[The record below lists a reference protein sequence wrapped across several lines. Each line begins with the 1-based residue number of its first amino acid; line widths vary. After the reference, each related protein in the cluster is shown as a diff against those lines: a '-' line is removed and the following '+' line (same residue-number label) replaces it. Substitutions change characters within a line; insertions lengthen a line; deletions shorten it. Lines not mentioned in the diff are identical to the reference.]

1 MLKEKVLKVYCLL
14 CHKDYQ
20 SCLYTLSDLEE
31 ESVIRYKINQITDT
45 GATVSMTLSEDVE
58 LENVSQQQMMLEA
71 IDRAIGD
78 KDVKEQIKPILE
90 AILRSQPQT
99 VVKTYSQT
107 IVQITM
113 PRRKYEKINSP
124 RVGDRLLID
133 IKKFST

>member
-1 MLKEKVLKVYCLL
+1 
-14 CHKDYQ
+14 
-20 SCLYTLSDLEE
+20 LEE

-45 GATVSMTLSEDVE
+45 GSSISMALSEDIE

-71 IDRAIGD
+71 IDRAIAD
-78 KDVKEQIKPILE
+78 KDVKDQIRPILE

-113 PRRKYEKINSP
+113 PRRKYEKIESP

-133 IKKFST
+133 IKKLISSRTEIAHDCDNNNNKYS